1 MATFHAI
8 TSRCPVLAIS
18 LSMGWAMKIYDRR
31 AELGRDLCLRYFI
44 IAPTWYSTPPT
55 IPAIRAAKT
64 TYRIVIT
71 LIGMRLLKMYNK
83 PLTGS
88 IMAENS
94 RRFEMMVIRHTRN
107 DCTTAAVQAG
117 ITYIYSQPR
126 YSFES
131 LGSPCTS
138 ILKPCCVASIVCT
151 HSKTQ
156 RIQTVPTVMMSDIAF
171 FSSLVFT

>member
-1 MATFHAI
+1 MIFAFDISSLRLPGTRHPRRFLQLEQPRRPI
-8 TSRCPVLAIS
+8 KLSLLRLA
-18 LSMGWAMKIYDRR
+18 
-31 AELGRDLCLRYFI
+31 LGF
-44 IAPTWYSTPPT
+44 S
-55 IPAIRAAKT
+55 
-64 TYRIVIT
+64 
-71 LIGMRLLKMYNK
+71 KMYNK

-88 IMAENS
+88 IMAEKS